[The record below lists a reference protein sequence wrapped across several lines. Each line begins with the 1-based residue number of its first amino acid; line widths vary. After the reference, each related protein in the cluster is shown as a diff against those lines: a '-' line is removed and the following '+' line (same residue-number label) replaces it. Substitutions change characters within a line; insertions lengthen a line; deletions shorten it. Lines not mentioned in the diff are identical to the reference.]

1 MSDTIKPNYLS
12 HKYFMFCEAY
22 IKTNNASEAARQAGY
37 SVKTAGVTGCNLL
50 KHPKI
55 KRYLE
60 ERTRPYREQQEA
72 EERQAVADSNEILE
86 YLTATMRG
94 ELKSVNGFGA
104 QVDASLR
111 ERTTAAIEL
120 AKRIVDNEQIDNPVK
135 IIVDIPRPAQKEEVL
150 DNE

>member
-1 MSDTIKPNYLS
+1 MDNIIKPDYLS
-12 HKYFMFCEAY
+12 HKYFMFCEVY

-37 SVKTAGVTGCNLL
+37 SVKTAGITGHNLL

-86 YLTATMRG
+86 YFTTVMRG
-94 ELKSVNGFGA
+94 EVPEG
-104 QVDASLR
+104 
-111 ERTTAAIEL
+111 ERKPSYVARNQAAIEL
-120 AKRIVDNEQIDNPVK
+120 AKRVVDTETADNPVQ
-135 IIVDIPRPAQKEEVL
+135 IVVDIPRPVRNKEKKNAEDSNNV
-150 DNE
+150 